1 MSCDMFLQKAKA
13 KGHRET
19 PRSNAVF
26 IALIEVM
33 ASSVYAYVLDHQIM
47 CMKYVYFLY
56 INYTSIKLIK
66 Q

>member
-1 MSCDMFLQKAKA
+1 MSCDVFLQKAKA

-19 PRSNAVF
+19 PRSKAVF

-33 ASSVYAYVLDHQIM
+33 ASFVYAYVPY
-47 CMKYVYFLY
+47 MKYVYFLY

-66 Q
+66 